1 MRKPYNG
8 RQNADISTDI
18 RTDALYPGLRRA
30 GGGGLC
36 TVSVSESIRQRVVP
50 EQPYTSADLNYND
63 ASSRSSLEQG
73 DDAAR
78 PAIIGAVENMKQY
91 DVVFLGYSIWHGQAL
106 KILRPALWSR
116 NVKQPPETRR
126 TQRPKYK

>member
-36 TVSVSESIRQRVVP
+36 AVSVSESIRQRVVP
-50 EQPYTSADLNYND
+50 ERPYTSADLNYND

-78 PAIIGAVENMKQY
+78 PAIFGAVENMEQY